1 MKKTLFV
8 FLICL
13 CPVLLF
19 AQQTITV
26 VSNIKVSY
34 NEKRGTYRWY
44 KPVFLHQG
52 STLAA
57 DSADYNQGDSFFDA
71 YGNVVITQPNGTV
84 AYADKLHY
92 TEDNQQ
98 AVLTNNVRLIDRQAT
113 LTTNHLTYNMRSK
126 RGTYINGGQIINGTD
141 TLNSQNGYYFENTQ
155 DAYFRYNVVVKTPD
169 VKIHTDT
176 MRYNSGSKMTYFYG
190 PTTIDG
196 KNGRLYTENG
206 DYNTETDNARFG
218 KNNLYTEGSKFLWG
232 DSLIYDGKSGNGR
245 AIKNVNFVDTTQH
258 IVMRGQLGTYT
269 KETQTTLVTQNA
281 YIVFATTPDS
291 TEQES
296 QQDSTSTIDT
306 ASSSDLVSLKVD
318 SNFLSPDST
327 TQQPP
332 TKQTDSTYHSLDSTM
347 LSPPTNRT
355 DSTYMSADTL
365 LSQVIKLKDYQFANL
380 KMSRDGGELVDE
392 EDDYADY
399 EDEDFT
405 NNTQTNRE
413 NTNELGPELLSKDS
427 LSTPDS
433 LLIKGSVPIDSLQ
446 NGPPLLD
453 SLNLE
458 GIDDKL
464 AIPDSTSI
472 LDSISITEPLSLDSI
487 KQKSKEK
494 LVPLLKDALIND
506 SLKKEVPDSLKAA
519 VDSLTTNPLL
529 PDVALTDTASYLPD
543 STLVMPKVG
552 DVDSLINKATQ
563 SALTNSEKETLISD
577 TAETR
582 IVKAYHDVRIFK
594 SDLQGIA
601 DSAYFGFPDS
611 LIRTFGNPIFWSQGS
626 QLSADTVYLQL
637 KNQKIDNLL
646 LQNKAF
652 IVSTELDS
660 SRYHQ
665 VKGKKISGFF
675 TNDKLDRVFVD
686 GNAESIYY
694 TVEDNKFTGMARS
707 ISSRIKVLFSD
718 NSMTDVI
725 SIRKAAT
732 DYYPVLK
739 IPQDKEFLDGF
750 IWKPELRP
758 KSKEEVILRPERREA
773 ITLPEDETVE
783 ADSVQTGSPIK
794 RESAPDED
802 LLEEG
807 ETEAP
812 KQLPV
817 EKENSTDNDIEE
829 EGNLKEIQTEESD
842 ESEES
847 QTNNPTQQEE
857 PKDENL
863 KGEQEVN

>member
-1 MKKTLFV
+1 VKKALIV
-8 FLICL
+8 FFICL
-13 CPVLLF
+13 CPALLF

-44 KPVFLHQG
+44 KPVFSHEG

-57 DSADYNQGDSFFDA
+57 DSADYNQGDNFFDA
-71 YGNVVITQPNGTV
+71 FGNVVITQPNGTV

-126 RGTYINGGQIINGTD
+126 RGTYINGGQIINGLD

-155 DAYFRYNVVVKTPD
+155 DAYFRYNVVVRTPD

-196 KNGRLYTENG
+196 QNGKLYTENG

-232 DSLIYDGKSGNGR
+232 DSLLYDGKSGNGR

-281 YIVFATTPDS
+281 YIVIATKPDS
-291 TEQES
+291 VENETQR
-296 QQDSTSTIDT
+296 DSTFLTEVT
-306 ASSSDLVSLKVD
+306 PLKD
-318 SNFLSPDST
+318 SINF
-327 TQQPP
+327 
-332 TKQTDSTYHSLDSTM
+332 QTDSTQHSLDST
-347 LSPPTNRT
+347 LRPPPSNRT

-365 LSQVIKLKDYQFANL
+365 LSQVIKLKDYKFANL
-380 KMSRDGGELVDE
+380 KMSREGGELEDE
-392 EDDYADY
+392 GDDYSDEDDSFTDGPQINEGTLNEADS
-399 EDEDFT
+399 
-405 NNTQTNRE
+405 
-413 NTNELGPELLSKDS
+413 LSITTDS
-427 LSTPDS
+427 LST
-433 LLIKGSVPIDSLQ
+433 IDSL
-446 NGPPLLD
+446 
-453 SLNLE
+453 
-458 GIDDKL
+458 
-464 AIPDSTSI
+464 
-472 LDSISITEPLSLDSI
+472 SI
-487 KQKSKEK
+487 KESI
-494 LVPLLKDALIND
+494 PID
-506 SLKKEVPDSLKAA
+506 SLKKEVDLMDSLNMDRLDSKLLAE
-519 VDSLTTNPLL
+519 DSLSIQDSISLKEALPLDSIKKKAESL
-529 PDVALTDTASYLPD
+529 RVNSHLQDSLDIDSLGNEIPDVLKTEIDSLINGQTLQIPTISDTSSYAID
-543 STLVMPKVG
+543 STLVMPKSG
-552 DVDSLINKATQ
+552 DVDSIINKATQ
-563 SALTNSEKETLISD
+563 TALSNAERDSLLSD

-582 IVKAYHDVRIFK
+582 IVIAYHDVRIFK

-611 LIRTFGNPIFWSQGS
+611 LIRCFGSPIFWSQGS

-637 KNQKIDNLL
+637 KNQKIDNML

-660 SRYHQ
+660 SKYHQ

-694 TVEDNKFTGMARS
+694 IMENNTFTGMVRS
-707 ISSRIKVLFSD
+707 ISSRIKVLFND
-718 NSMTDVI
+718 NSITDVI

-732 DYYPVLK
+732 DYYPILK
-739 IPQDKEFLDGF
+739 VPEDKEFLEGF

-758 KSKEEVILRPERREA
+758 KSKEEVILRPQRREEV
-773 ITLPEDETVE
+773 IPEVETNE
-783 ADSVQTGSPIK
+783 TDSVQTGNPIK
-794 RESAPDED
+794 RESEPEED
-802 LLEEG
+802 LLQEDEVKTNDVQKEELKK
-807 ETEAP
+807 EELSK
-812 KQLPV
+812 KQPTANEDSIGKESA
-817 EKENSTDNDIEE
+817 EKEE
-829 EGNLKEIQTEESD
+829 LKEVQTEEPTELEGSQK
-842 ESEES
+842 ESP
-847 QTNNPTQQEE
+847 NQEE
-857 PKDENL
+857 EKSDNNL